1 MKLNGAKIIMECL
14 LEQGVDTVFGYPG
27 GQIMPLYNA
36 LYDYTEDG
44 RIRHILTSH
53 EQGATHAADGYARST
68 GGVGVCF
75 ATSGPGATN
84 TVTGIATAHMD
95 SSPMVVVTGQVPINS
110 IGRDS
115 FQEVDIVGITLPIT
129 KHSYAL
135 RSMDEVAPAVRE
147 AFRIAKSDRPGPV
160 LIDVP
165 KDLLVGETDYV
176 PEKPLHPYVQPKA
189 GREKIEEV
197 ASLINKAKRPIIYA
211 GGGVN
216 IANASAELT
225 KVAKASNIPVGTT
238 LMCLGCFD
246 RRDAL
251 SLGMVGMHGE
261 RHSNLA
267 MHHADLIIAI
277 GARFSDRVTGDTSR
291 FAKEATVVHIDVD
304 ESEIGKNVGVDY
316 EVIGDVREVLRSL
329 APLIEK
335 KARSAWLKEI
345 DGWKRGAGHDAVGMS
360 PANIIRTIHEAF
372 GDDAIVATDVGQHQ
386 MWTAQH
392 WPFSK
397 PRKLIT
403 SGGLGTMGFGM
414 GAAIGAQF
422 ANPKKRVIHIS
433 GDGSFRMNCNELMTI
448 SAHGLP
454 IIVFVMKNHTLGMV
468 RQWQTLFWQRRHSAT
483 DLPDVL
489 DYAKLADAVGL
500 KGYETDSIGGLKKAI
515 DEAKASGGAAVIA
528 VELGIDD
535 SVWPIVPPGDAIY
548 NQRME
553 E

>member
-1 MKLNGAKIIMECL
+1 MRLNGAKIIMECL
-14 LEQGVDTVFGYPG
+14 LEQGVEVIFGYPG

-44 RIRHILTSH
+44 RIKHVLTSH

-95 SSPMVVVTGQVPINS
+95 SSPIVVITGQVPIQS

-135 RSMDEVAPAVRE
+135 RDIDELAPTVRE
-147 AFRIAKSDRPGPV
+147 AFRIARSGRPGPV

-165 KDLLVGETDYV
+165 KDLFVGETDYS
-176 PEKPLHPYVQPKA
+176 PEKPLPLYIQPKA
-189 GREKIEEV
+189 GNAKIKEV
-197 ASLINKAKRPIIYA
+197 AALINKSKRPIIYA

-216 IANASAELT
+216 IANASRELT
-225 KVAKASNIPVGTT
+225 KIAKTSNIPVGTT

-246 RRDAL
+246 RNDGL

-261 RHSNLA
+261 KHANLA
-267 MHHADLIIAI
+267 MHHADLVLAI

-291 FAKEATVVHIDVD
+291 FAKDATIVHIDLD
-304 ESEIGKNVGVDY
+304 ESEIGKNVDVDY

-329 APLIEK
+329 APLISK
-335 KARSAWLKEI
+335 KSRRDWLNEI
-345 DGWKRGAGHDAVGMS
+345 KGWKRDISHSFSGMA
-360 PANIIRTIHEAF
+360 PLNIIRTIYESF

-386 MWTAQH
+386 MWTAQA

-422 ANPKKRVIHIS
+422 ANPGKRVIHIS

-483 DLPDVL
+483 DIPDVL
-489 DYAKLADAVGL
+489 NYEKLAEAVGL
-500 KGYETDSIGGLKKAI
+500 KGYEANSIEGLKSAI
-515 DEAKASGGAAVIA
+515 KEAKKSGRAAVIA
-528 VELGIDD
+528 VDLGIDD
-535 SVWPIVPPGDAIY
+535 SVWPIVPPGDAIF
-548 NQRME
+548 NLRTE

>member
-14 LEQGVDTVFGYPG
+14 LEQGVDTIFGYPG

-44 RIRHILTSH
+44 RIRHILTAH

-95 SSPMVVVTGQVPINS
+95 SSPIVVITGQVPIAS

-135 RSMDEVAPAVRE
+135 RDMDEVAPAVRE
-147 AFRIAKSDRPGPV
+147 AFRIARSGRPGPV

-165 KDLLVGETDYV
+165 KDLLVGETEYKK
-176 PEKPLHPYVQPKA
+176 EKPLPLYPAPKA
-189 GREKIEEV
+189 DAEKIAE
-197 ASLINKAKRPIIYA
+197 AAALINKARRPLIYA
-211 GGGVN
+211 GGGVS
-216 IANASAELT
+216 IANASKELT
-225 KVAKASNIPVGTT
+225 GLAHTASIPVGTT

-246 RRDAL
+246 RSDPL
-251 SLGMVGMHGE
+251 SLGMIGMHGE
-261 RHSNLA
+261 RHANLA
-267 MHHADLIIAI
+267 MHNADLVIAI
-277 GARFSDRVTGDTSR
+277 GARFSDRVTGDTTQ
-291 FAKEATVVHIDVD
+291 FARGAKIIHIDID
-304 ESEIGKNVGVDY
+304 RSEVGKNIEAGY
-316 EVIGDVREVLRSL
+316 EIIGDVREVLKQL
-329 APLIEK
+329 LPLVAEK
-335 KARSAWLKEI
+335 KRRDWLKEI
-345 DGWKRGAGHDAVGMS
+345 DGWKRDISHAFKGMM
-360 PANIIRTIHEAF
+360 PVNVIRTIYEAI

-386 MWTAQH
+386 MWTAQT

-397 PRKLIT
+397 PRRLIT

-422 ANPKKRVIHIS
+422 AHPKKRVIHIS
-433 GDGSFRMNCNELMTI
+433 GDGSFRMNCNELMTV
-448 SAHGLP
+448 SAHDLP
-454 IIVFVMKNHTLGMV
+454 IITFVLKNHTLGMV

-483 DLPDVL
+483 DIPDVL
-489 DYAKLADAVGL
+489 DYEKLADAVGL
-500 KGYETDSIGGLKKAI
+500 KGYEVDTLDGLKYAI
-515 DEAKASGGAAVIA
+515 AEAKASGRAAVIA
-528 VELGIDD
+528 VDIDIDD
-535 SVWPIVPPGDAIY
+535 SVWPIVPPGDAIF
-548 NQRME
+548 NLRTE

>member
-1 MKLNGAKIIMECL
+1 MKLKGAKIIMECL
-14 LEQGVDTVFGYPG
+14 LEQGVDVIFGYPG
-27 GQIMPLYNA
+27 GQIMPLYDA

-44 RIRHILTSH
+44 RIRHVLTSH

-95 SSPMVVVTGQVPINS
+95 SSPIVVITGQVPIQS

-135 RSMDEVAPAVRE
+135 RDIDDVAPAVRE
-147 AFRIAKSDRPGPV
+147 AFRIAKSGRPGPV

-165 KDLLVGETDYV
+165 KDLLVGEADYK
-176 PEKPLHPYVQPKA
+176 PEKPLPPYARPKVESA
-189 GREKIEEV
+189 RIKEV
-197 ASLINKAKRPIIYA
+197 AALINKSKRPIIYA

-216 IANASAELT
+216 IANASRELT
-225 KVAKASNIPVGTT
+225 KIAKTSNIPVGTT

-246 RRDAL
+246 RNDGL

-261 RHSNLA
+261 KHANLA
-267 MHHADLIIAI
+267 MHHADLVLAI

-291 FAKEATVVHIDVD
+291 FAKGSTVVHIDVD
-304 ESEIGKNVGVDY
+304 ESEIGKNIGVDY
-316 EVIGDVREVLRSL
+316 EVIGDVGDVLRAL
-329 APLIEK
+329 APLVAK
-335 KARSAWLKEI
+335 KSRREWLKEI
-345 DGWKRGAGHDAVGMS
+345 KGWKRDISHAFHGMA
-360 PANIIRTIHEAF
+360 PPNIIRTIYEAF

-386 MWTAQH
+386 MWTAQA
-392 WPFSK
+392 WPFAK

-422 ANPKKRVIHIS
+422 ANPDKRVVHIS

-483 DLPDVL
+483 DIPDVL
-489 DYAKLADAVGL
+489 DYEKLAAAVGL
-500 KGYETDSIGGLKKAI
+500 KGYEVDSIDGLNAAI
-515 DEAKASGGAAVIA
+515 DEAKKSGKAAVIA
-528 VELGIDD
+528 VDLGIDD
-535 SVWPIVPPGDAIY
+535 SVWPIVPPGDAIF
-548 NQRME
+548 NLRTE